1 MAEQPNSDQYKQKF
15 RPGGD
20 DAVDREVEAAMSAL
34 SLDNLYEQAAPEG
47 TAAERRGKGPRKG
60 KVISISGDQVF
71 VDLGGKNQGIVPLE
85 QFDQPPEVGAEI
97 EVNVDRFDQREGL
110 LILSRLGAPTS
121 DATWETLELGQVL
134 EGMVTGLN
142 KGGLELNI
150 KNMRAFMPAGQV
162 DIYFQKDI
170 SVLLGQKVTV
180 EVTQFDRE
188 RKNLIVSR
196 RNVLEREKE
205 QARQKLMEEL
215 AGDQTRRG
223 TVRSVMDFGAFV
235 DLGGVDG
242 LLHVSE
248 ISHKRLK
255 TAAEVLKVGDVV
267 DVKIIKI
274 DKETGKI
281 SLSLKAAMPD
291 PWMDADRKYP
301 VGSTLTARVVRLEN
315 FGAFVEVEE
324 GLEGLLPVSEMS
336 WQRIRHPQDVV
347 REGDVIKLAVLS
359 VDPAAR
365 RMTLSLRQ
373 AGPDPWKQAAEKY
386 PVNTVTAGKVTRA
399 ADFGA
404 FVELEPGLEGL
415 VHISELSPQRVRQ
428 VSDVVK
434 PGQQVKV
441 RVLEVDGEK
450 RRIGLSIKR
459 ADEPLE
465 IPAVAPVSAAAKKKR
480 VDLRGGLDF
489 GRWND

>member
-1 MAEQPNSDQYKQKF
+1 MAEQPNSEQYKQKF
-15 RPGGD
+15 RRGGD
-20 DAVDREVEAAMSAL
+20 EAVDREVEAAMAGL
-34 SLDNLYEQAAPEG
+34 SLESLYEQSAPQE
-47 TAAERRGKGPRKG
+47 TAVERRTKGPRKG
-60 KVISISGDQVF
+60 KVISVSGDQVF
-71 VDLGGKNQGIVPLE
+71 LDLGGKNQGIAPLE
-85 QFDQPPEVGAEI
+85 QFEQPPAVGAEV
-97 EVNVDRFDQREGL
+97 EVNVDRFDSREGL
-110 LILSRLGAPTS
+110 LICSRLGAPV
-121 DATWETLELGQVL
+121 AGACWETLEIGQVL
-134 EGMVTGLN
+134 EGVVTGMN

-150 KNMRAFMPAGQV
+150 RNMRAFLPAGQV

-215 AGDQTRRG
+215 AVEQTRRG

-281 SLSLKAAMPD
+281 SLSMKAAMPD

-301 VGSTLTARVVRLEN
+301 VGSTLTARVLRLES
-315 FGAFVEVEE
+315 FGAFVEVQE
-324 GLEGLLPVSEMS
+324 GLEALLPVSEMS
-336 WQRIRHPQDVV
+336 WQRIGHPRDVL
-347 REGDVIKLAVLS
+347 REGDVIKLAVVA

-365 RMTLSLRQ
+365 RMTLSLKQ
-373 AGPDPWKQAAEKY
+373 AGPDPWKDASQKY
-386 PVNTVTAGKVTRA
+386 PVNTVTTGKVTRTA
-399 ADFGA
+399 EFGA

-415 VHISELSPQRVRQ
+415 VHISELAPQRVSK
-428 VSDVVK
+428 VTDVVK
-434 PGQQVKV
+434 PGQDVKV
-441 RVLEVDGEK
+441 RVLEVDDQK
-450 RRIGLSIKR
+450 RRIGLSIRR
-459 ADEPLE
+459 ADEPVE
-465 IPAVAPVSAAAKKKR
+465 APAAMTPPRKKKR
-480 VDLRGGLDF
+480 PELRGGLDF